1 MFAVLRGCGHE
12 EGSAVDPA
20 VAAVYLPEHTDIPPA
35 TPQLGRLHG
44 HEIEGYIEEAKQRCP
59 KGGGYPE
66 APSRRPEGGH
76 HSQAS
81 SRGPEGGHHSKPSN
95 GGQEGGLHSE
105 AEVRSQD
112 RQSRGEDRYGGCQ
125 ERR

>member
-1 MFAVLRGCGHE
+1 MRK
-12 EGSAVDPA
+12 DP
-20 VAAVYLPEHTDIPPA
+20 PSIPPWLPCIFRSTPIYHRA

-81 SRGPEGGHHSKPSN
+81 SRGPEGGHHSKPSI